1 MVKVVPFDA
10 PDELAQRRI
19 GFLAGV
25 IEVPDDFDSMGAVDI
40 AESFQGTHAATA
52 P

>member
-10 PDELAQRRI
+10 PDELAQRWI

-40 AESFQGTHAATA
+40 VDSFEGSR
-52 P
+52 

>member
-1 MVKVVPFDA
+1 MVKGVPFDA

-40 AESFQGTHAATA
+40 VDSFEGSR
-52 P
+52 

>member
-40 AESFQGTHAATA
+40 VDSFDSFEGSR
-52 P
+52 

>member
-19 GFLAGV
+19 GFLSGV
-25 IEVPDDFDSMGAVDI
+25 IDVPDDFDSMGAVEI
-40 AESFQGTHAATA
+40 ADNFEGSR
-52 P
+52 

>member
-25 IEVPDDFDSMGAVDI
+25 IEVPDDFDSMGAADIVD
-40 AESFQGTHAATA
+40 SFEGSR
-52 P
+52 

>member
-10 PDELAQRRI
+10 PDEPAQRRI

-40 AESFQGTHAATA
+40 VDSFEGSR
-52 P
+52 